1 MIYPLVIHP
10 DVFHSLYEKDEI
22 PKNIKN
28 FFFKI
33 IYNDY
38 EKEKFFFIDD
48 ENKTL
53 KKEYKNIIDNILPGK
68 PLRILIDELIKQIK
82 IEEINKNINISNL
95 DNLIDDLKVKYYF
108 KNLEDFNNIENTDK
122 TYRLNE
128 IELEKLNELFID
140 FTKYG
145 KQITFFDPYI
155 IQQMTNLFDDEYKK
169 TGIKNIDEKIENI
182 KKNIE
187 EKFNFE
193 IKKINNSYK
202 ISLKKFLNLIYE
214 NNIYKDQ
221 IEILIITAIK
231 KKDVDKLINKL
242 ELIKKLY
249 AYEEDTNIKK
259 KYLNFYNS
267 IRESIVNNN
276 LNKIFSKIIE
286 ECLQVKS
293 SKNQNLF
300 VKIKN
305 DYEKNEKTQI
315 RFYNK
320 GIKVKGTSINSVVDV
335 GSSLNFF
342 EDNSNLKKSKKVK
355 SVMKKLSSFKL
366 ELKDTLKEKKSLT
379 TPSSFKDYKLSKNQE
394 NQLETQISN

>member
-28 FFFKI
+28 FFYKI

-38 EKEKFFFIDD
+38 QKEKFFFIDD
-48 ENKTL
+48 TNETL
-53 KKEYKNIIDNILPGK
+53 KKIYKDIINNILPGK

-82 IEEINKNINISNL
+82 IEEINKNIDISNL
-95 DNLIDDLKVKYYF
+95 DNLINDLKVKYYF
-108 KNLEDFNNIENTDK
+108 KKLEDFNNIENTEK

-128 IELEKLNELFID
+128 IELEKLNKLLID

-155 IQQMTNLFDDEYKK
+155 IQQMTNLLDQEYKK

-193 IKKINNSYK
+193 IKKIDNSYK

-214 NNIYKDQ
+214 NNTYKDK

-231 KKDVDKLINKL
+231 KKDLDKLIAKL
-242 ELIKKLY
+242 DVIKKLY
-249 AYEEDTNIKK
+249 ISENDENIKE
-259 KYLNFYNS
+259 KYLIFYNS
-267 IRESIVNNN
+267 ICESISNNN
-276 LNKIFSKIIE
+276 MNIIFSKIIN
-286 ECLQVKS
+286 ECLKVKS

-305 DYEKNEKTQI
+305 DYEKNKKTQF

-320 GIKVKGTSINSVVDV
+320 GIKVKGSSINSVVDV

-342 EDNSNLKKSKKVK
+342 EDNSTLNNSKKVK
-355 SVMKKLSSFKL
+355 NIMKKLSSFKL
-366 ELKDTLKEKKSLT
+366 ELKDTSKEKKSLT
-379 TPSSFKDYKLSKNQE
+379 TPGSFEDYKLSKDQE
-394 NQLETQISN
+394 KQLENKIIN

>member
-28 FFFKI
+28 FFYKI

-38 EKEKFFFIDD
+38 QNEKFFFIDD
-48 ENKTL
+48 TNETL
-53 KKEYKNIIDNILPGK
+53 KKVYKDIINNILPGK

-82 IEEINKNINISNL
+82 IEEINKNIDISNL
-95 DNLIDDLKVKYYF
+95 DNLINDLKVKYYF
-108 KNLEDFNNIENTDK
+108 KKLEDFNNIENTEK

-128 IELEKLNELFID
+128 IELEKLNKLLID

-155 IQQMTNLFDDEYKK
+155 IQQMTNLLDQEYKK

-193 IKKINNSYK
+193 IKKIDNSYK

-214 NNIYKDQ
+214 NNIYKDK

-231 KKDVDKLINKL
+231 KKDLDKLIAKL
-242 ELIKKLY
+242 DVIKKLY
-249 AYEEDTNIKK
+249 ISENDENIKK
-259 KYLNFYNS
+259 KYLIFYNS
-267 IRESIVNNN
+267 ICESISNNN
-276 LNKIFSKIIE
+276 MNIIFSKIIN
-286 ECLQVKS
+286 ECLKVKS

-305 DYEKNEKTQI
+305 DYEKNKKTQF

-320 GIKVKGTSINSVVDV
+320 GIKVKGSSINSVVDV

-342 EDNSNLKKSKKVK
+342 EDNSTLNNSKKVK
-355 SVMKKLSSFKL
+355 NIMKKLSSFKL
-366 ELKDTLKEKKSLT
+366 ELKDTSKEKKSLT
-379 TPSSFKDYKLSKNQE
+379 TPGSFEDYKLSKDQE
-394 NQLETQISN
+394 KQLENKIIN

>member
-28 FFFKI
+28 FFYKI

-38 EKEKFFFIDD
+38 QKEKFFFIDD
-48 ENKTL
+48 TNETL
-53 KKEYKNIIDNILPGK
+53 KKIYKDIINNILPGK

-82 IEEINKNINISNL
+82 IEEINKNIDISNL
-95 DNLIDDLKVKYYF
+95 DNLINDLKVKYYF
-108 KNLEDFNNIENTDK
+108 KKLEDFNNIENTEK

-128 IELEKLNELFID
+128 IELEKLNKLLID

-145 KQITFFDPYI
+145 KQITFYDPYI
-155 IQQMTNLFDDEYKK
+155 IQQMTNLLDQEYKK

-193 IKKINNSYK
+193 IKKIDNSYK

-214 NNIYKDQ
+214 NNIYKDK

-231 KKDVDKLINKL
+231 KKDLDKLIGKL
-242 ELIKKLY
+242 DVIKKLY
-249 AYEEDTNIKK
+249 ISENDENIKK
-259 KYLNFYNS
+259 KYLIFYNS
-267 IRESIVNNN
+267 ICETISNNN
-276 LNKIFSKIIE
+276 MNIIFSKIIN
-286 ECLQVKS
+286 ECLKVKS

-305 DYEKNEKTQI
+305 DYEKNKKTQF

-320 GIKVKGTSINSVVDV
+320 GIKVKGSSINSVVDV

-342 EDNSNLKKSKKVK
+342 EDNSTLNNSKKVK
-355 SVMKKLSSFKL
+355 NIMKKLSSFKL
-366 ELKDTLKEKKSLT
+366 ELKDTSKEKKSLT
-379 TPSSFKDYKLSKNQE
+379 TPGSFEDYKLSKDQE
-394 NQLETQISN
+394 KQLENKIIN

>member
-28 FFFKI
+28 FFYKI

-38 EKEKFFFIDD
+38 QKEKFFFIDD
-48 ENKTL
+48 TNETL
-53 KKEYKNIIDNILPGK
+53 KKVYKDIINNILPGK

-82 IEEINKNINISNL
+82 IEEINKNIDISNL
-95 DNLIDDLKVKYYF
+95 DNLINDLKVKYYF
-108 KNLEDFNNIENTDK
+108 KKLEDFNNIENTEK

-128 IELEKLNELFID
+128 IELEKLNKLLID

-155 IQQMTNLFDDEYKK
+155 IQQMTNLLDQEYKK

-193 IKKINNSYK
+193 IKKIDNSYK

-214 NNIYKDQ
+214 NNIYKDK

-231 KKDVDKLINKL
+231 KKDLDKLIAKL
-242 ELIKKLY
+242 DVIKKLY
-249 AYEEDTNIKK
+249 ISENDENIKK
-259 KYLNFYNS
+259 KYLIFYNS
-267 IRESIVNNN
+267 ICESISNNN
-276 LNKIFSKIIE
+276 MNIIFSKIIN
-286 ECLQVKS
+286 ECLKVKS

-305 DYEKNEKTQI
+305 DYEKNKKTQF

-320 GIKVKGTSINSVVDV
+320 GIKVKGSSINSVVDV

-342 EDNSNLKKSKKVK
+342 EDNSTLNNSKKVK
-355 SVMKKLSSFKL
+355 NIMKKLSSFKL
-366 ELKDTLKEKKSLT
+366 ELKDTSKEKKSLT
-379 TPSSFKDYKLSKNQE
+379 TPGSFEDYKLSKDQE
-394 NQLETQISN
+394 KQLENKIIN

>member
-22 PKNIKN
+22 PENIKN
-28 FFFKI
+28 FFYKI

-38 EKEKFFFIDD
+38 QKEKFFFIDD
-48 ENKTL
+48 TNETL
-53 KKEYKNIIDNILPGK
+53 KNVYKDIINNILPGK

-82 IEEINKNINISNL
+82 IEEINKNIDISNL
-95 DNLIDDLKVKYYF
+95 DNLINDLKVKYYF
-108 KNLEDFNNIENTDK
+108 KKLEDFNNIENTEK

-128 IELEKLNELFID
+128 IELEKLNKLLID

-155 IQQMTNLFDDEYKK
+155 IQQMTNLLDQEYKK

-193 IKKINNSYK
+193 IKKIDNSYK

-214 NNIYKDQ
+214 NNIYKDK

-231 KKDVDKLINKL
+231 KKDLDKLIAKL
-242 ELIKKLY
+242 DVIKKLY
-249 AYEEDTNIKK
+249 ISENDENIKE
-259 KYLNFYNS
+259 KYLIFYNS
-267 IRESIVNNN
+267 ICESISNNN
-276 LNKIFSKIIE
+276 MNIIFSKIIN
-286 ECLQVKS
+286 ECLKVKS

-305 DYEKNEKTQI
+305 DYEKNKKTQF

-320 GIKVKGTSINSVVDV
+320 GIKVKGSSINSVVDV

-342 EDNSNLKKSKKVK
+342 EDNSTLNNSKKVK
-355 SVMKKLSSFKL
+355 NIMKKLSSFKL
-366 ELKDTLKEKKSLT
+366 ELKDTSKEKKSLT
-379 TPSSFKDYKLSKNQE
+379 TPGSFEDYKLSKDQE
-394 NQLETQISN
+394 KQLENKIIN

>member
-22 PKNIKN
+22 PENIKN
-28 FFFKI
+28 FFYKI

-38 EKEKFFFIDD
+38 QKEKFFFIDD
-48 ENKTL
+48 TNETL
-53 KKEYKNIIDNILPGK
+53 KNVYKDIINNILPGK

-82 IEEINKNINISNL
+82 IEEINKNIDISNL
-95 DNLIDDLKVKYYF
+95 DNLINDLKVKYYF
-108 KNLEDFNNIENTDK
+108 KKLEDFNNIENTEK

-128 IELEKLNELFID
+128 IELEKLNKLLID

-155 IQQMTNLFDDEYKK
+155 IQQMTNLLDQEYKK

-193 IKKINNSYK
+193 IKKIDNSYK

-214 NNIYKDQ
+214 NNIYKDK

-231 KKDVDKLINKL
+231 KKDLDKLIAKL
-242 ELIKKLY
+242 DVIKKLY
-249 AYEEDTNIKK
+249 ISENDENIKK
-259 KYLNFYNS
+259 KYLIFYNS
-267 IRESIVNNN
+267 ICETISNNN
-276 LNKIFSKIIE
+276 MNIIFSKIIN
-286 ECLQVKS
+286 ECLKVKS

-305 DYEKNEKTQI
+305 DYEKNKKTQF

-320 GIKVKGTSINSVVDV
+320 GIKVKGSSINSVVDV

-342 EDNSNLKKSKKVK
+342 EDNSTLNNSKKVK
-355 SVMKKLSSFKL
+355 NIMKKLSSFKL
-366 ELKDTLKEKKSLT
+366 ELKDTSKEKKSLT
-379 TPSSFKDYKLSKNQE
+379 TPGSFEDYKLSKDQE
-394 NQLETQISN
+394 KQLENKIIN